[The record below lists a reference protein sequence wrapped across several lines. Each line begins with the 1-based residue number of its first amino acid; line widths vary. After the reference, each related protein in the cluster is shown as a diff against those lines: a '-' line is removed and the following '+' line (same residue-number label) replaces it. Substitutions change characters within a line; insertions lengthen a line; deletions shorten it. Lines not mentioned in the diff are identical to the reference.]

1 MTLRR
6 TLALIA
12 ALFSLAAFAGQAQ
25 ASKTQE
31 SMVQDDRMLLNY
43 GSGVQTGALN
53 DLDSLGVDT
62 VHVDISW
69 KTLAPSPN
77 SAKPPKGKDLTNP
90 QNYRASRWAALDLLV
105 RGAQLR
111 GMEVLLT
118 PTAPGPLWGTSCSKA
133 DRRRAR
139 IKGICKPK
147 ATLFGKFVSALG
159 KRYSGTYK
167 DPRDPSPFPLPRLDR
182 WSLYNEPNLNSWL
195 YPATVR
201 SRGKHVP
208 VDAKMY
214 RSIAYSAISAL
225 QKSGH
230 KRDQILLG
238 ETGPIGG
245 GVSAVA
251 PLRFYEALFCINS
264 RGKRLKGRAAKQLGC
279 PKRIK
284 KLAVTG
290 VAHHPYTRA
299 TVGSLTAKPKSG
311 NVSTANLSALRRVL
325 KLGARAG
332 AIPGSAASR
341 IYITEFGVSSRPPA
355 ARRYGVSLSQ
365 QSARIN
371 LAEYLA
377 YRNGAVRSFTQFPLE
392 DDHHGA
398 GSHPAKLVFQ
408 SGIRYMA
415 TRSQLFG
422 GVLGKPKPSFRA
434 YRNPLFVVNRGRKV
448 TVWGGMRG
456 AKNGSRVKVLRGGKT
471 VKTVSLK
478 NGYFSTTLSKGK
490 GSWQLKFGSRKSRK
504 AKPANVK

>member
-12 ALFSLAAFAGQAQ
+12 ALFSLAAFAAQAQ
-25 ASKTQE
+25 ASKSQE
-31 SMVQDDRMLLNY
+31 SIVQDDRMLLNY

-62 VHVDISW
+62 VHVSITW

-77 SAKPPKGKDLTNP
+77 SAKPPKGKDLSNP
-90 QNYRASRWAALDLLV
+90 QTYRYARWADLDRLV

-111 GMEVLLT
+111 GMDVLVT
-118 PTAPGPLWGTSCSKA
+118 PTAPGPLWGNSCSKKE
-133 DRRRAR
+133 RKKAR

-147 ATLFGKFVSALG
+147 ASLYGKFVTALG
-159 KRYSGTYK
+159 KRYSGSYT
-167 DPRDPSPFPLPRLDR
+167 DPRDPLPLPLPKVRR
-182 WSLYNEPNLNSWL
+182 WSLYNEPNLKSWL
-195 YPATVR
+195 YPATTR
-201 SRGKHVP
+201 SHGKNVP

-214 RSIAYSAISAL
+214 RAIAYAGISAL
-225 QKSGH
+225 QKTGH

-264 RGKRLKGRAAKQLGC
+264 RGKRLKGRAAKQVGC

-290 VAHHPYTRA
+290 IAHHPYTRA
-299 TVGSLTAKPKSG
+299 TVGSLTAKPKPG
-311 NVSTANLSALRRVL
+311 NVTMANLSALRRVL
-325 KLGARAG
+325 KLGARAR

-341 IYITEFGVSSRPPA
+341 IYLTEFGVSSRPPA
-355 ARRYGVSLSQ
+355 ARKYGVSLSQ
-365 QSARIN
+365 QSAQIN

-377 YRNGAVRSFTQFPLE
+377 YRQGAVRSYTQFTLE
-392 DDHHGA
+392 DDNLGA
-398 GSHPAKLVFQ
+398 GSHPGRLVFQ
-408 SGIRYMA
+408 TGIRFQATRKQLLSGI
-415 TRSQLFG
+415 
-422 GVLGKPKPSFRA
+422 LGKKKPSYTA
-434 YRNPLFVVNRGRKV
+434 YRNPLFVVDRGRKV

-456 AKNGSRVKVLRGGKT
+456 AKNGSKVKVLRGGKT
-471 VKTVSLK
+471 VKTVRLK

-504 AKPANVK
+504 AKPAKL